1 MKKIKHL
8 MIWMGLLLCLV
19 SCKDAMETIG
29 LGGDEIPAEGVVL
42 NINLPNFS
50 EKQLGT
56 RADASETESI
66 NKLTL
71 LYYDSSS
78 KYLSKEDCTNQL
90 TDANK
95 QSNGSYSIKANTPK
109 EASYIQV
116 VANAD
121 VTDAETVD
129 LQDITKAAERTPSLT
144 QPVCW
149 GSIKITDLLTPETA
163 KISLLRSNAK
173 ITLKVAEGIK
183 GIFPEESAGLII
195 NNTAKKTAIA
205 PKGYK
210 EPTDK
215 GLATTTEFSSTNVG
229 DGSSRVVAVNET
241 SIGQANIIIKA
252 EYVDA
257 TTKKAVEGYYKV
269 GLYNKDKSSQFAL
282 LRNHNYTITVTK
294 VNDYGFK
301 TLDEAIKAQPENRIE
316 AEIKDDNPAI
326 TKMIAC
332 KDYELGVCDDQSVE
346 ATAAEATEEIKATIT
361 LVTTLSSATSA
372 DDKLYGV
379 SINPPAN
386 SWIKF
391 DKDKDVKETTLPE
404 LGSKSSPGMKYVLTF
419 TLDPN
424 IHETPRTGTVTISS
438 GDLKLDLKITQAG
451 YDFMRD
457 DPKRKVIML
466 ENDREYNWNYFA
478 WLDNDVKGIRPDQM
492 QNVKRNNGL
501 HFTVGKNAYSYKIPK
516 KTGDKLPGDVQTYT
530 DGHFTVSA
538 DGDYW
543 KVTLNDDR
551 DNNYD
556 LWKGT
561 FTITNAN
568 GINITYTVYH
578 TGIFHEITDEMA
590 NKYELAEGGDDNLK
604 VKGMFYYGVVKVRGK
619 DHTYLMLDRN
629 LGATDNSPY
638 IPDVNELK
646 DHKGAIGGYFKIAD
660 DKDAYGKDKDKKDK
674 KKWNLSSTLSPKG
687 FEIPEKSVFEDLIA
701 KGTLKTEIRTT
712 SLGESYYC
720 TSMNTINSELKT
732 IYLPY
737 GGYLEGESH
746 KYPMHV
752 VFWTKTLVS
761 GTQGFSVESPEYGYW
776 YNYFDIFNSKKG
788 MSNVRFVSGSNGN
801 NTGRYKAM
809 PLRLVCV
816 LQ

>member
-1 MKKIKHL
+1 
-8 MIWMGLLLCLV
+8 MIWIGLLLSLV
-19 SCKDAMETIG
+19 SCKDTMEAIG

-56 RADASETESI
+56 RADATETESI

-90 TDANK
+90 TETNK
-95 QSNGSYSIKANTPK
+95 LSNGSYNIKVNTPK

-121 VTDAETVD
+121 VSDEEASD
-129 LQDITKAAERTPSLT
+129 LQDIGKAAERTPSLT
-144 QPVCW
+144 EPVCW
-149 GSIKITDLLTPETA
+149 GSIKVTDLLTPETA

-205 PKGYK
+205 PKDYK
-210 EPTDK
+210 EPTDE
-215 GLATTTEFSSTNVG
+215 GLATTTEFCSKNVG
-229 DGSSRVVAVNET
+229 TGSSRVVAVNET
-241 SIGQANIIIKA
+241 SIGQANIIIQAKYNN
-252 EYVDA
+252 EV
-257 TTKKAVEGYYKV
+257 GFYKV
-269 GLYNKDKSSQFAL
+269 GLYNKDDKSSEYAL

-326 TKMIAC
+326 TNMIAC
-332 KDYELGVCDDQSVE
+332 KDYELGVCDNQSVE
-346 ATAAEATEEIKATIT
+346 ATATEATIT

-404 LGSKSSPGMKYVLTF
+404 SGRKSSPGMKYVLTF

-438 GDLKLDLKITQAG
+438 GDLKLDVKITQG
-451 YDFMRD
+451 GFDFMRD
-457 DPKRKVIML
+457 DPNRKVIMYKDNNVL
-466 ENDREYNWNYFA
+466 FQEDYFN
-478 WLDNDVKGIRPDQM
+478 WLDKVKGIKPEQM
-492 QNVKRNNGL
+492 QGVLRNNGL

-516 KTGDKLPGDVQTYT
+516 QDKDKLTVDNRTGDVLT
-530 DGHFTVSA
+530 DDKGHFTVSA

-543 KVTLNDDR
+543 KVTLKDDR

-561 FTITNAN
+561 FTITNKK
-568 GINITYTVYH
+568 GIKITYYVYH
-578 TGIFHEITDEMA
+578 TGIFHEITDDMA
-590 NKYELAEGGDDNLK
+590 NRYELAEGGDESLK
-604 VKGMFYYGVVKVRGK
+604 VKGMFYYGVVKVQGK
-619 DHTYLMLDRN
+619 DHTYIMLDRN

-638 IPDVNELK
+638 APDINELK
-646 DHKGAIGGYFKIAD
+646 DHKGAIGGYFKISEN
-660 DKDAYGKDKDKKDK
+660 KNTSDAKQG
-674 KKWNLSSTLSPKG
+674 NLSAALSPKG
-687 FEIPEKSVFEDLIA
+687 FEIPDMSVFEDLIA
-701 KGTLKTEIRTT
+701 GNTLKTEPRSTT
-712 SLGESYYC
+712 LGETYNC
-720 TSMNTINSELKT
+720 TFMKTTDSELET

-761 GTQGFSVESPEYGYW
+761 GTQGFSGKSPEYGFW
-776 YNYFDIFNSKKG
+776 YNYFDVYNSKKG
-788 MSNVRFVSGSNGN
+788 ISNVRFVSGSNGN

-809 PLRLVCV
+809 PLRLISTTV
-816 LQ
+816 LKNLTL

>member
-8 MIWMGLLLCLV
+8 MIWIGLLLSLV

-29 LGGDEIPAEGVVL
+29 LGGDEIPAEGLVL
-42 NINLPNFS
+42 NIDLPNFS

-56 RADASETESI
+56 RADATETESI

-71 LYYDSSS
+71 LYYDSSN
-78 KYLSKEDCTNQL
+78 KYLGKEDCTNQL
-90 TDANK
+90 TETNK
-95 QSNGSYSIKANTPK
+95 KSNGSYNIKVNAPK

-121 VTDAETVD
+121 VTDAEASD
-129 LQDITKAAERTPSLT
+129 LQDISKAADRTPSLT
-144 QPVCW
+144 EPVCW
-149 GSIKITDLLTPETA
+149 GSIKVTNLLTPETA

-195 NNTAKKTAIA
+195 KNTAKKTAIA
-205 PKGYK
+205 PKDYK
-210 EPTDK
+210 EPTDE

-229 DGSSRVVAVNET
+229 NGSSRVVAVNET

-252 EYVDA
+252 KYNNV
-257 TTKKAVEGYYKV
+257 VGYYKV
-269 GLYNKDKSSQFAL
+269 GLYNADKSSQYAL

-332 KDYELGVCDDQSVE
+332 KDYELGVCDDQPVK
-346 ATAAEATEEIKATIT
+346 ATATEATIT

-372 DDKLYGV
+372 DGKLYGV
-379 SINPPAN
+379 EINSEN
-386 SWIKF
+386 SWINKRYTEES
-391 DKDKDVKETTLPE
+391 ETATPE
-404 LGSKSSPGMKYVLTF
+404 SGSLSSSGKRYLLKF

-438 GDLKLDLKITQAG
+438 GDLKLDVKITQAG
-451 YDFMRD
+451 FDFMRD

-466 ENDREYNWNYFA
+466 ENDREYNWDYFA
-478 WLDNDVKGIRPDQM
+478 WLDKIQGIKPEQM
-492 QNVKRNNGL
+492 LGNVRNNGL

-516 KTGDKLPGDVQTYT
+516 QEGDKLTGGKLTGDVLT
-530 DGHFTVSA
+530 DNEGHFTVSP
-538 DGDYW
+538 DGEYW
-543 KVTLNDDR
+543 KVTLTDNRDD
-551 DNNYD
+551 NFD

-561 FTITNAN
+561 FTIKNAAD
-568 GINITYTVYH
+568 INITYTVYH
-578 TGIFHEITDEMA
+578 TGIFHEITDDMA
-590 NKYELAEGGDDNLK
+590 NKYELAEDGDANLK
-604 VKGMFYYGVVKVRGK
+604 VKGTFYYGVVKVEGN
-619 DHTYLMLDRN
+619 DHTYIMLDRN

-638 IPDVNELK
+638 VPDVNELK

-660 DKDAYGKDKDKKDK
+660 DKDADGKDKDKDK
-674 KKWNLSSTLSPKG
+674 KYVKQWNLSSTLSPKG

-701 KGTLKTEIRTT
+701 KGTLKTEIRHTA
-712 SLGESYYC
+712 LGESYYC
-720 TSMNTINSELKT
+720 TFMNTTSSELQT

-752 VFWTKTLVS
+752 VFWTQTLVS
-761 GTQGFSVESPEYGYW
+761 GTQGFSGQSPEYGYW
-776 YNYFDIFNSKKG
+776 YNYFDIYNSKQSI
-788 MSNVRFVSGSNGN
+788 SNVRFVSGSNGN

-809 PLRLVCV
+809 PLRLVRV
-816 LQ
+816 LK